1 MLQSV
6 GLRDYMITNPVKVKD
21 DANLL
26 NTMKIIIDNKVSGV
40 CVINENKV
48 LVGMLSEM
56 DCLAAILKSTYNNVG
71 VGLVSEYMTKEN
83 IIVAHPGDDILNV
96 AQDMLAKNQRR
107 RPVVEDG
114 KLVGQISQKDILKA
128 AIQLKGHSW

>member
-6 GLRDYMITNPVKVKD
+6 GLRDYMITNPIKVKD
-21 DANLL
+21 DENLL
-26 NTMKIIIDNKVSGV
+26 STMKIIIDNKVSGV
-40 CVINENKV
+40 CVIDENQT

-71 VGLVSEYMTKEN
+71 VGLVSEYMTKDN
-83 IIVAHPGDDILNV
+83 IIVAHPSEDILNV
-96 AQDMLAKNQRR
+96 AQDMLLKKHRR

-114 KLVGQISQKDILKA
+114 KLVGQVSCRQLLA
-128 AIQLKGHSW
+128 AVNKFNK

>member
-6 GLRDYMITNPVKVKD
+6 GLRDYMITNPIKVKD

-26 NTMKIIIDNKVSGV
+26 TTMKIIIDNKVSGV
-40 CVINENKV
+40 CVVDENKV

-71 VGLVSEYMTKEN
+71 VGLVSEYMTKDN
-83 IIVAHPGDDILNV
+83 IIVAHPGEDILNV
-96 AQDMLAKNQRR
+96 AEDMLLKKHRR

-114 KLVGQISQKDILKA
+114 KLVGQVSCRQLLA
-128 AIQLKGHSW
+128 AVDKFNK

>member
-6 GLRDYMITNPVKVKD
+6 GLRDYMITNPIKVKD

-26 NTMKIIIDNKVSGV
+26 DTMKIIIDNKVSGV
-40 CVINENKV
+40 CVIDENKV

-56 DCLAAILKSTYNNVG
+56 DCLAAVLKSTYNNVG

-83 IIVAHPGDDILNV
+83 IIVAHPSEDILNV
-96 AQDMLAKNQRR
+96 AQDML
-107 RPVVEDG
+107 
-114 KLVGQISQKDILKA
+114 LKKA
-128 AIQLKGHSW
+128 SSSTCC

>member
-114 KLVGQISQKDILKA
+114 KLVGQVSCR
-128 AIQLKGHSW
+128 QLLTAVDKFNL